1 MSGLSISIL
10 LVDPTCHPL
19 SPSSSPYRMRH
30 LRPAAPPPGHRPTPR
45 RRPCGSAPRCP
56 RPAALRPAAD
66 PRRPARPL
74 RPRAPPAR
82 EEGAR
87 EGPPV
92 GAIPSGGS
100 SPTMPSG
107 VGLLQADFGPSFL
120 SLPIQK
126 QVRESVG
133 AALRLHKIQSNPPA
147 VCQFDG
153 NRWGNHVQ
161 EEEGQSQKANQDAE
175 LAGPA

>member
-1 MSGLSISIL
+1 
-10 LVDPTCHPL
+10 V
-19 SPSSSPYRMRH
+19 
-30 LRPAAPPPGHRPTPR
+30 LRA
-45 RRPCGSAPRCP
+45 S
-56 RPAALRPAAD
+56 
-66 PRRPARPL
+66 
-74 RPRAPPAR
+74 
-82 EEGAR
+82 R
-87 EGPPV
+87 EGGPTRGSDSERGELANDAERGRLDSERDFERV
-92 GAIPSGGS
+92 GFAS
-100 SPTMPSG
+100 
-107 VGLLQADFGPSFL
+107 LLEADFGPSFL

-153 NRWGNHVQ
+153 HRWGNHVQ